1 MEGAT
6 PSSAATVTVVLYYN
20 EGGVTVDIVTYAA
33 ANGITVEDATVV
45 LEEMGTAI
53 PEKASVEAMMEALLN
68 KGPRDGRLAVVGSAR
83 AVPLAYSY

>member
-1 MEGAT
+1 M
-6 PSSAATVTVVLYYN
+6 
-20 EGGVTVDIVTYAA
+20 DIVTYAA
-33 ANGITVEDATVV
+33 VNGVTVEDAKVV

-68 KGPRDGRLAVVGSAR
+68 KGPRDGRRSPVGSAR